1 MLCPLAVTAQ
11 EQMTELQRFNLAV
24 EIIKHFEGWHT
35 IRNHPYVGWGHQLQP
50 GERYSARTMTRA
62 QGDRLLRLDL
72 MKMYRLFDGYGK
84 DQMLL
89 AVLAYNVG
97 PYAILGTSKR
107 PRSTLLRKLDAGNRR
122 SAQRDACQSK
132 NIFHDYMRFCRYKG
146 RKVKSAIK
154 RGQSDAC
161 IDSAEREQTRPKVK
175 SIERRRYVEFSLLY
189 IP

>member
-1 MLCPLAVTAQ
+1 
-11 EQMTELQRFNLAV
+11 
-24 EIIKHFEGWHT
+24 
-35 IRNHPYVGWGHQLQP
+35 
-50 GERYSARTMTRA
+50 
-62 QGDRLLRLDL
+62 

-107 PRSTLLRKLDAGNRR
+107 PRSTLLKKLDAGNR
-122 SAQRDACQSK
+122 

-175 SIERRRYVEFSLLY
+175 SIERRRYVEFSLLF
-189 IP
+189 IR